1 MLSENI
7 HLLVNHTNV
16 LIRKISTSNHISLS
30 QYFTLSNIDSD
41 GTSMSELSFRLGL
54 DNSTMTRNINI
65 LLKRSLVTKNASIS
79 DKREQLISLSKQ
91 GNALISKLDDEF
103 NTLFNHM
110 ALDIDVSIKEKFI
123 DFIQQLNWKMSCHIN
138 EL

>member
-7 HLLVNHTNV
+7 HLLVNNTNI
-16 LIRKISTSNHISLS
+16 LIRKISTRNNISLS
-30 QYFTLSNIDSD
+30 QYYTLNNIDSD

-65 LLKRSLVTKNASIS
+65 LLKRSLVIKNTSIS
-79 DKREQLISLSKQ
+79 DKREQLISLSQQ
-91 GNALISKLDDEF
+91 GNALVSKLDDEF
-103 NTLFNHM
+103 NNLFNHI
-110 ALDIDVSIKEKFI
+110 ASDIDISIKEKFI
-123 DFIQQLNWKMSCHIN
+123 DFIQQLNWKMNCHIN

>member
-1 MLSENI
+1 MLTENI
-7 HLLVNHTNV
+7 HLLVNHTNI
-16 LIRKISTSNHISLS
+16 LIRKICTSNNISLS
-30 QYFTLSNIDSD
+30 QYFTINNIDSD

-65 LLKRSLVTKNASIS
+65 LLKRSLVTKNPSTS

-91 GNALISKLDDEF
+91 GNALVSKLDDEF
-103 NTLFNHM
+103 NTHFNHIVS
-110 ALDIDVSIKEKFI
+110 DIDISIKEKFI
-123 DFIQQLNWKMSCHIN
+123 DFIQQLNWKISCHIN